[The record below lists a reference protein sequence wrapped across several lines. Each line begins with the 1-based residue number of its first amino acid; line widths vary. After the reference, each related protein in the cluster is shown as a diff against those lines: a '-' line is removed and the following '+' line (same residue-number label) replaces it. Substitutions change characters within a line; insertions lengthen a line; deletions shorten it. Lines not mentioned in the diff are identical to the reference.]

1 MGQGRDLDKFQKVQ
15 AENSKRAKK
24 NYERKLKRLRYKE
37 ELKRLE
43 NKKKTEIQIGKKTNE
58 DNKDIS
64 ND

>member
-1 MGQGRDLDKFQKVQ
+1 MGKGRDLDKFEKVQ
-15 AENSKRAKK
+15 AENTKRAKK
-24 NYERKLKRLRYKE
+24 NFERKLKRLRYKE

-43 NKKKTEIQIGKKTNE
+43 NKKKTEIQIGKKINE

>member
-43 NKKKTEIQIGKKTNE
+43 NKKKTEIQIGEKTNE